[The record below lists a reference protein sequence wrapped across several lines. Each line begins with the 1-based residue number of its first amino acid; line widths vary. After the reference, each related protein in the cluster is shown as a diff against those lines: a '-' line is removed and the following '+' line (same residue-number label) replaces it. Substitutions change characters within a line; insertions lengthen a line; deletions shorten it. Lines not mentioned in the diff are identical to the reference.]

1 MSNLIK
7 DQHSGRCRS
16 EVGLVGDQS
25 LQETGSREQGLTACG
40 EGLGL
45 VPSVL
50 RSHRGFEQESEMID
64 FTYVSCMG
72 HETWG

>member
-1 MSNLIK
+1 MSNLLK
-7 DQHSGRCRS
+7 DQHSGGCRS

-45 VPSVL
+45 CAKCAKEPQGVL
-50 RSHRGFEQESEMID
+50 SKRVR
-64 FTYVSCMG
+64 
-72 HETWG
+72 